1 MELKQA
7 IKVCKVLEDFTNK
20 IDMTV
25 PMSDLMILGELN
37 PHLADNIDF
46 LNRWINNDVTFEVD
60 IPTTATTETTEVIK
74 AVSNKEPWLSVAPD
88 ADWRKVRDMNLMIS
102 NYGHVW
108 NIDEKK
114 LMKQHL
120 RDGDMRITLGSDVSR
135 DTRRVSVL
143 VAKAFQ
149 IRSPDRSSD
158 FIIEFKDG
166 DRRNLK
172 VDNIYW
178 KKPTGE
184 YVETRRYMIEDIC
197 RRILQY
203 DGDIEKIMPLYEDAY
218 PSVSKASVEQIKDK
232 KLFTE
237 ISDLFFVNLSGKIYP
252 RTDAMAVDTDANQ
265 GMDVGGFFRMSGDK
279 KLTGELIRDKIKRG
293 DALSLDEKVITVF
306 MAMDVIGINKANDV
320 KKISNVIKNTF
331 GCDIGYDFISQIVN
345 DYTSDIAEMFR
356 EGER

>member
-7 IKVCKVLEDFTNK
+7 INVCKVLEDFINK

-25 PMSDLMILGELN
+25 PMSDLIILGELN
-37 PHLADNIDF
+37 THLADNIDF

-60 IPTTATTETTEVIK
+60 IPATTTTEATEVIK
-74 AVSNKEPWLSVAPD
+74 AVSNKEPWLAVAPD
-88 ADWRKVRDMNLMIS
+88 ADWRKVRDMNLMVS

-197 RRILQY
+197 RRILQF

-218 PSVSKASVEQIKDK
+218 PSVSRASVEQIRDK

-252 RTDAMAVDTDANQ
+252 RTDAMAVDTGANQ

-320 KKISNVIKNTF
+320 KKISNVVKNTF

-345 DYTSDIAEMFR
+345 DYTSDIAGMFR
-356 EGER
+356 EGEK

>member
-7 IKVCKVLEDFTNK
+7 INVCKVLEDFTNK
-20 IDMTV
+20 IDKTV
-25 PMSDLMILGELN
+25 PMSDLVILGELN
-37 PHLADNIDF
+37 PRLADNIDF
-46 LNRWINNDVTFEVD
+46 LNRWINNDVTFEEGPV
-60 IPTTATTETTEVIK
+60 PTETTEVVK
-74 AVSNKEPWLSVAPD
+74 VVSNKEPWLAVAPD
-88 ADWRKVRDMNLMIS
+88 ADWKKVRDYDFMIS
-102 NYGHVW
+102 NYGDVW
-108 NIDEKK
+108 NISEKK

-120 RDGDMRITLGSDVSR
+120 RDGDMRITIGTNGSR

-149 IRSPDRSSD
+149 IRSPDRD
-158 FIIEFKDG
+158 GEFIIAFRDN

-197 RRILQY
+197 RRILQFE
-203 DGDIEKIMPLYEDAY
+203 GDIEKIMPLYEDAY
-218 PSVSKASVEQIKDK
+218 PSVSRASVEQIRDK
-232 KLFTE
+232 KIYTE
-237 ISDLFFVNLSGKIYP
+237 ISDLFFVNVGDKIYP

-265 GMDVGGFFRMSGDK
+265 GMDVAGFFRMSGDR

-293 DALSLDEKVITVF
+293 EALSIDEKVIVTF

-331 GCDIGYDFISQIVN
+331 GCDIGFDFISQIVN
-345 DYTSDIAEMFR
+345 DYTSDIAGMFR
-356 EGER
+356 EGDR